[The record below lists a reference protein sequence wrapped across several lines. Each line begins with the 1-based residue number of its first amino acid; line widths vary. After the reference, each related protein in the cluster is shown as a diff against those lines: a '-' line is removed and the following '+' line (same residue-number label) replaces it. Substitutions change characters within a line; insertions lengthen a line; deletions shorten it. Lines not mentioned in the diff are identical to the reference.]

1 MELIAIREKAAA
13 QLKAIMS
20 GQNKEGYGLRVMV
33 TGGGCS
39 GLQYKMQIEPSS
51 RENDRVIESEGIKV
65 FVDPKS
71 ALYLGGTQIDYDES
85 LMGGGFKFVNPNA
98 TGGCGCGKSFSA

>member
-1 MELIAIREKAAA
+1 
-13 QLKAIMS
+13 
-20 GQNKEGYGLRVMV
+20 
-33 TGGGCS
+33 GGGCS
-39 GLQYKMQIEPSS
+39 GLQYKIQLEPSP
-51 RENDRVIESEGIKV
+51 RENDRVVESEEIKV